1 MDDKISI
8 SQSDL
13 QSALQQWE
21 NAARNG
27 ETRTREETAELPVE
41 QVAEE
46 SAAYL
51 FAVLKGDMP

>member
-1 MDDKISI
+1 MDEKISI
-8 SQSDL
+8 SQHDL

-27 ETRTREETAELPVE
+27 AMRTRAETEDLPVE

-51 FAVLKGDMP
+51 FAVLKGEMP